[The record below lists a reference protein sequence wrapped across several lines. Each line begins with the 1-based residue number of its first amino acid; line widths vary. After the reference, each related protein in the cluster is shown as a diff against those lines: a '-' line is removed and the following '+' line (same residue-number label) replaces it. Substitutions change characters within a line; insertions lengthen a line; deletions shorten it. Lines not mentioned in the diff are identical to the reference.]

1 MSAGNHRGIFVHRRH
16 DLHDLISDDENKI
29 PLYIESPV
37 KIGSINAYI
46 SGYKGLKYPVSSL
59 MK

>member
-1 MSAGNHRGIFVHRRH
+1 MLFRS
-16 DLHDLISDDENKI
+16 ENKI

-37 KIGSINAYI
+37 KVGSINAYI
-46 SGYKGLKYPVSSL
+46 SGYKGLKYPVSGL